1 MARDVSFAMWEA
13 LPNLSNAFI
22 FYKSMQKL
30 DLSMDLHQLRTFV
43 AIADAGGV
51 TRAAS
56 RLNLSQP
63 AATRQIQVL
72 EATLG
77 LTLFV
82 RIGRRVQLTSDGEDL
97 LRRSRRVLAEAE
109 ALRERAS
116 ALRAGD
122 TGIVTVGATPP
133 MIEAVLADFL
143 VGHRNRHP
151 GVEVRIVEDGGTSL
165 VSRLERGDVHLA
177 YIPVGDDRF
186 VGRLLYPVHVVAAV
200 PAESEL
206 SENRVLEIGGLAGQ
220 QLLALRRGFGSRDW
234 FDAACDA
241 ANIRPSVLL
250 ESNSHNAIL
259 GLAAAGYG
267 IGILPSAIPVPTKG
281 IHVIPLVHRRMS
293 IGKWTLL
300 AWDPRR
306 FVPPYVER
314 FADELAA
321 YAQDH
326 FPGRDVVRA
335 APAIRRPT
343 LPEV

>member
-1 MARDVSFAMWEA
+1 
-13 LPNLSNAFI
+13 
-22 FYKSMQKL
+22 
-30 DLSMDLHQLRTFV
+30 MDLQQLRTFV

-77 LTLFV
+77 VTLFV
-82 RIGRRVQLTSDGEDL
+82 RIGRRVRLTSDGEDL
-97 LRRSRRVLAEAE
+97 LQRSRRVLAEADSM
-109 ALRERAS
+109 RERAK

-122 TGIVTVGATPP
+122 TGIVTIGTTPP
-133 MIEAVLADFL
+133 MIDAVLAGFL
-143 VGHRNRHP
+143 VGHRKRHP
-151 GVEVRIVEDGGTSL
+151 GVEIRIVEDGGTSL
-165 VSRLERGDVHLA
+165 VSRLERGDVQLA

-186 VGRLLYPVHVVAAV
+186 VGRLLYPVHVIAVVA
-200 PAESEL
+200 EGHDL
-206 SENRVLEIGGLAGQ
+206 SGHNVLDVGELAGQ

-234 FDAACDA
+234 FETACEA

-259 GLAAAGYG
+259 GLAGAGYG
-267 IGILPSAIPVPTKG
+267 IGILPSATPVPKKG
-281 IHVIPLVHRRMS
+281 IRAIPLVHRRLS
-293 IGKWTLL
+293 IGKWTML
-300 AWDPRR
+300 AWDARR

-314 FADELAA
+314 FADELVA

-326 FPGRDVVRA
+326 FPGRDIVRR
-335 APAIRRPT
+335 APTIRRPK

>member
-1 MARDVSFAMWEA
+1 
-13 LPNLSNAFI
+13 
-22 FYKSMQKL
+22 
-30 DLSMDLHQLRTFV
+30 MDLHQLRTFV

-77 LTLFV
+77 VTLFARV
-82 RIGRRVQLTSDGEDL
+82 GRRIRLTSDGEDL
-97 LRRSRRVLAEAE
+97 LRRSRRVLAEAD

-133 MIEAVLADFL
+133 MIDAVLAGFL
-143 VGHRNRHP
+143 MGHRKRHP
-151 GVEVRIVEDGGTSL
+151 GVEIRIVEDGGTSL

-177 YIPVGDDRF
+177 YVPVGDDRF
-186 VGRLLYPVHVVAAV
+186 VGRLLYPVHVIAVV
-200 PAESEL
+200 PAGSEF
-206 SENRVLEIGGLAGQ
+206 SQNRVLEIGSLAGQ
-220 QLLALRRGFGSRDW
+220 QLLTLRVGFGSRDW
-234 FDAACDA
+234 FDAACEA

-259 GLAAAGYG
+259 ALAAAGYG
-267 IGILPSAIPVPTKG
+267 IGILPSAAPVPKKG
-281 IHVIPLVHRRMS
+281 IHAIPLVHRRLS
-293 IGKWTLL
+293 IGKWTML

-306 FVPPYVER
+306 FIPPYVDQ
-314 FADELAA
+314 FAEELAA
-321 YAQDH
+321 YAQEH
-326 FPGRDVVRA
+326 FPGRDIVRR
-335 APAIRRPT
+335 APAIRRPK
-343 LPEV
+343 LPEF

>member
-1 MARDVSFAMWEA
+1 
-13 LPNLSNAFI
+13 
-22 FYKSMQKL
+22 
-30 DLSMDLHQLRTFV
+30 MDLHQLRTFV

-77 LTLFV
+77 VTLFARV
-82 RIGRRVQLTSDGEDL
+82 GRRIRLTSDGEDL
-97 LRRSRRVLAEAE
+97 LRRSRRVLEEAD
-109 ALRERAS
+109 ALRDRAS

-133 MIEAVLADFL
+133 MIEAVMAGFL
-143 VGHRNRHP
+143 IGHRKRHP

-177 YIPVGDDRF
+177 YIPAGDDRF
-186 VGRLLYPVHVVAAV
+186 VGRLLYPVHVIAV
-200 PAESEL
+200 VPEGSEFSGHRTL
-206 SENRVLEIGGLAGQ
+206 DIGSLAGQ
-220 QLLALRRGFGSRDW
+220 QLLVLRRGFGSRDW
-234 FDAACDA
+234 FDAACEA

-259 GLAAAGYG
+259 GLAGAGYG
-267 IGILPSAIPVPTKG
+267 IGILPSATTIPKKG
-281 IHVIPLVHRRMS
+281 IRAIPLLHRRVS
-293 IGKWTLL
+293 IGKWTML
-300 AWDPRR
+300 ARDPRR

-314 FADELAA
+314 FADELVAH
-321 YAQDH
+321 AQDP
-326 FPGRDVVRA
+326 FPGEEVVRR
-335 APAIRRPT
+335 APAIRRPKV
-343 LPEV
+343 PEA

>member
-1 MARDVSFAMWEA
+1 
-13 LPNLSNAFI
+13 
-22 FYKSMQKL
+22 MQNL

-77 LTLFV
+77 VTLFV

-143 VGHRNRHP
+143 
-151 GVEVRIVEDGGTSL
+151 VEDGGTSL

>member
-1 MARDVSFAMWEA
+1 
-13 LPNLSNAFI
+13 
-22 FYKSMQKL
+22 
-30 DLSMDLHQLRTFV
+30 MDLHQLRTFV

-72 EATLG
+72 ETTLG
-77 LTLFV
+77 ITLFV
-82 RIGRRVQLTSDGEDL
+82 RIGRRIRLTSDGEDL
-97 LRRSRRVLAEAE
+97 LRRSRRVLAEAD

-133 MIEAVLADFL
+133 MIEAVLAGFL
-143 VGHRNRHP
+143 IGHRKRHP

-186 VGRLLYPVHVVAAV
+186 VGRLLYPVHVIAV
-200 PAESEL
+200 VPEGSEF
-206 SENRVLEIGGLAGQ
+206 SQHRVFDIASLAGQ

-234 FDAACDA
+234 FDAACEA
-241 ANIRPSVLL
+241 AIIRPSVLL

-259 GLAAAGYG
+259 GLAGAGYG
-267 IGILPSAIPVPTKG
+267 IGILPSAVMIPKKG
-281 IHVIPLVHRRMS
+281 IQAIPLVHRRVS
-293 IGKWTLL
+293 IGKWTML

-314 FADELAA
+314 FADELVAH
-321 YAQDH
+321 AQDH
-326 FPGRDVVRA
+326 FPGRDIVRR
-335 APAIRRPT
+335 APAIRRPK
-343 LPEV
+343 LPEF

>member
-1 MARDVSFAMWEA
+1 
-13 LPNLSNAFI
+13 
-22 FYKSMQKL
+22 MQNL
-30 DLSMDLHQLRTFV
+30 DLRMDLHQLRTFV

-51 TRAAS
+51 TRAAA

-77 LTLFV
+77 VTLFV
-82 RIGRRVQLTSDGEDL
+82 RIGRRVRLTSDGEDL
-97 LRRSRRVLAEAE
+97 LRRSRRVLAEAD

-116 ALRAGD
+116 ALKAGD
-122 TGIVTVGATPP
+122 TGIVAVGATPP
-133 MIEAVLADFL
+133 MIEAVLAGFL
-143 VGHRNRHP
+143 VGHRKRHP
-151 GVEVRIVEDGGTSL
+151 SVEVRIVEDGGTSL
-165 VSRLERGDVHLA
+165 VTRLECGDVHLA

-186 VGRLLYPVHVVAAV
+186 VGRLLYPVHVIAV
-200 PAESEL
+200 VPEGSEFCRH
-206 SENRVLEIGGLAGQ
+206 RVLEIGNLAGQ

-234 FDAACDA
+234 FDAACEA

-259 GLAAAGYG
+259 GLAGAGYG
-267 IGILPSAIPVPTKG
+267 IGILPSAVIVPKKG
-281 IHVIPLVHRRMS
+281 IRAIPLVHRRVS
-293 IGKWTLL
+293 IGKWTML

-314 FADELAA
+314 FADELVA

-326 FPGRDVVRA
+326 FPGRDVVRW
-335 APAIRRPT
+335 APAIRRPK
-343 LPEV
+343 LPEI

>member
-1 MARDVSFAMWEA
+1 
-13 LPNLSNAFI
+13 
-22 FYKSMQKL
+22 
-30 DLSMDLHQLRTFV
+30 MDLHQLRTFV

-72 EATLG
+72 ETTLG
-77 LTLFV
+77 ITLFG
-82 RIGRRVQLTSDGEDL
+82 RIGRRIRLTSDGEDL
-97 LRRSRRVLAEAE
+97 LRRSRRVLAEAD

-133 MIEAVLADFL
+133 MIEAVLAGFL
-143 VGHRNRHP
+143 IGHRKRHP

-186 VGRLLYPVHVVAAV
+186 VGRLLYPVHVIAV
-200 PAESEL
+200 VPEGSEF
-206 SENRVLEIGGLAGQ
+206 SQHRVLDIASLAGQ

-234 FDAACDA
+234 FDAACEA
-241 ANIRPSVLL
+241 AIIRPSVLL

-259 GLAAAGYG
+259 GLAGAGYG
-267 IGILPSAIPVPTKG
+267 IGILPSAVMIPKKG
-281 IHVIPLVHRRMS
+281 IQAIPLVHRRVS
-293 IGKWTLL
+293 IGKWTML

-314 FADELAA
+314 FADELVAH
-321 YAQDH
+321 AQDH
-326 FPGRDVVRA
+326 FPGRDIVRR
-335 APAIRRPT
+335 APAIRRPK
-343 LPEV
+343 LPEF